1 MNKKKC
7 MVKVISAVSAVALTL
22 MLPGGFSGVRKVSA
36 ASVSDLEQQV
46 KELEREQQEL
56 KNKAAE
62 YSKDLDKQQE
72 AKEALEDPDCQC
84 PFSDQ
89 PVVSAGN
96 CHQQSDRGDECHHPA
111 EGTRNCGEAGA
122 D

>member
-1 MNKKKC
+1 

-72 AKEALEDPDCQC
+72 AKEALEDQIANVR
-84 PFSDQ
+84 SQ
-89 PVVSAGN
+89 ISLVVSAGN